1 MFQNANCDEL
11 LLCHFK
17 SSNILCHGMTYS
29 WKVQLNTRNYA
40 KYGNITRKNTDVAK
54 ASVKE

>member
-29 WKVQLNTRNYA
+29 WKVQLNTRNDV

-54 ASVKE
+54 ASV